1 MEKAP
6 VKKIDKSKIKT
17 WFVTGASTGVGHEI
31 CRQLLDRNY
40 NVIAVARRIPD
51 FKHPNAL
58 CVSVDV
64 TKPEEIENAVK
75 MGIEKFGTI
84 DVLSNNAGV
93 SATITLE
100 EETFEHMRDVM
111 EVNYWGTF
119 NTIYKILP
127 HFRKNKNGTII
138 NNTSMHG
145 LLSRYRGAAY
155 CSSKFAIEG
164 LTGVVRIEAQKF
176 CRVMA
181 YELGWFAG
189 TGLPSLATSK
199 PTQIVEYT
207 KLRDFYGSPGYKIKN
222 NLKIAVKNIINE
234 EENEKMHHRLMLGD
248 DCLHR
253 VNKEMEIRREDWL
266 YSKECI
272 PSSSE
277 IIPDT
282 NKQNNNKA
290 KKNKKFIQKVF
301 SLTNEYSNDKKKR
314 KVLTILGVKMKFLV
328 NKR

>member
-164 LTGVVRIEAQKF
+164 LTGVVRIEA
-176 CRVMA
+176 
-181 YELGWFAG
+181 
-189 TGLPSLATSK
+189 
-199 PTQIVEYT
+199 
-207 KLRDFYGSPGYKIKN
+207 KLRDFYGSPSYKIKN

-234 EENEKMHHRLMLGD
+234 VENEKMHHRLMLGD

-328 NKR
+328 SK